1 MSKSNDILS
10 SIDSLKARL
19 DKIRPLDPAQLKKL
33 NEAIFLEYTYDSNRI
48 EGNTLTLQET
58 ALVVQKGIT
67 VSGKNLTE
75 HLEAI
80 NHYEAVEYIE
90 KLVPEKIDLSDRILK
105 EIHAL
110 VLRGIDKDN
119 AGKYRNVNVKI
130 AGSRFMPVDSVKVT
144 DEMENYFKWY
154 SENKDKLHPVILAAE
169 MHERLVTIHP
179 FIDGN
184 GRTSRLIMNLI
195 LLQNGFTIA
204 NITGTNEN
212 RLKYYNAL
220 EKCQVENSCEDFHI
234 MVAETAK
241 TSLEEYLKILQ

>member
-1 MSKSNDILS
+1 MPNPTQILS
-10 SIDSLKARL
+10 SIDSLKSQL
-19 DKIRPLDPAQLKKL
+19 DAHRPLDSTQLKKI

-80 NHYEAVEYIE
+80 NHYEAVEYIQS
-90 KLVPEKIDLSDRILK
+90 LVENKTELSERILK
-105 EIHAL
+105 DIHAL
-110 VLRGIDKDN
+110 VLRGIDKEN
-119 AGKYRNVNVKI
+119 AGKFRNVNVKI
-130 AGSRFMPVDSVKVT
+130 AGSKFMPVDSVKVI
-144 DEMENYFKWY
+144 DEMENYFAWY
-154 SENKDKLHPVILAAE
+154 NENKSKLHPVILSAE

-195 LLQNGFTIA
+195 LLQHGFPIA
-204 NITGTNEN
+204 NIIGTNDN

-220 EKCQVENSCEDFHI
+220 EKCQVENNCEDFHL
-234 MVAETAK
+234 MVTEIVEN
-241 TSLEEYLKILQ
+241 SLKEYLRLIH

>member
-1 MSKSNDILS
+1 MPTLSSILS
-10 SIDSLKARL
+10 SIDSLKSQL
-19 DKIRPLDPAQLKKL
+19 DKIRPLDSTQLKKI

-48 EGNTLTLQET
+48 EGNTLSLQET

-67 VSGKNLTE
+67 ISGKNLTE

-80 NHYEAVEYIE
+80 NHYEAVEYLQ
-90 KLVPEKIDLSDRILK
+90 KLVQSKAELSDRILK

-130 AGSRFMPVDSVKVT
+130 AGSRFMPVDSVKVR

-154 SENKDKLHPVILAAE
+154 GENKERLHPVILSAE

-184 GRTSRLIMNLI
+184 GRTARLIMNLI
-195 LLQNGFTIA
+195 LLQKGFTIA
-204 NITGTNEN
+204 NIIGSSEN

-220 EKCQVENSCEDFHI
+220 EKCQVKNDCGDFHV
-234 MVAETAK
+234 MVAETVK
-241 TSLEEYLKILQ
+241 NSLNEYLKILQ

>member
-1 MSKSNDILS
+1 MPNLTSILS
-10 SIDSLKARL
+10 SIDSLKSRL
-19 DKIRPLDPAQLKKL
+19 DKIRTLDSTQLKKI

-48 EGNTLTLQET
+48 EGNTLSLQET

-67 VSGKNLTE
+67 ISGKNLTE

-80 NHYEAVEYIE
+80 NHYEAVEYIQ
-90 KLVPEKIDLSDRILK
+90 KIVVDKIELSDRILK
-105 EIHAL
+105 DIHAL

-130 AGSRFMPVDSVKVT
+130 AGSRFMPVDSVKVI
-144 DEMENYFKWY
+144 DEIENYFKWY
-154 SENKDKLHPVILAAE
+154 SENKNKLHPVILSAE

-184 GRTSRLIMNLI
+184 GRTARLIMNLI

-204 NITGTNEN
+204 NIIGSNEN

-220 EKCQVENSCEDFHI
+220 EKCQVENSCEDFHV
-234 MVAETAK
+234 MVAETVEN
-241 TSLEEYLKILQ
+241 SLKEYLKIVE

>member
-1 MSKSNDILS
+1 MKTITSILS
-10 SIDSLKARL
+10 SLDSLKSRL
-19 DKIRPLDPAQLKKL
+19 DKIRPLDSVQLKKI

-67 VSGKNLTE
+67 ISGKNLTE

-80 NHYEAVEYIE
+80 NHYEAVEYIQE
-90 KLVPEKIDLSDRILK
+90 LVQSKTELSDRILK
-105 EIHAL
+105 DIHAL
-110 VLRGIDKDN
+110 VLRGIDKEN

-130 AGSRFMPVDSVKVT
+130 AGSRFMPTDSVKVI

-154 SENKDKLHPVILAAE
+154 SENKYSLHPVILSAE
-169 MHERLVTIHP
+169 MHEKLVTIHP

-184 GRTSRLIMNLI
+184 GRTARLIMNLI

-204 NITGTNEN
+204 NIIGTNEN

-220 EKCQVENSCEDFHI
+220 EKCQVEHSCEDFHI
-234 MVAETAK
+234 MVAETVK
-241 TSLEEYLKILQ
+241 NSLTEYLKIAE

>member
-1 MSKSNDILS
+1 MSKLIDILS
-10 SIDSLKARL
+10 SIDSLKSRL
-19 DKIRPLDPAQLKKL
+19 DKIRPLDSTQLKKI

-48 EGNTLTLQET
+48 EGNTLSLQET

-67 VSGKNLTE
+67 ISGKNLTE

-80 NHYEAVEYIE
+80 NHYEAVEYIQ
-90 KLVPEKIDLSDRILK
+90 KIVADKIELSDRILK
-105 EIHAL
+105 DIHAL
-110 VLRGIDKDN
+110 VLRSIDKDN

-130 AGSRFMPVDSVKVT
+130 AGSRFMPADSVKVI

-154 SENKDKLHPVILAAE
+154 SENKDKLHPVILSAE

-184 GRTSRLIMNLI
+184 GRTARLVMNLV

-204 NITGTNEN
+204 NIIGSNEN

-220 EKCQVENSCEDFHI
+220 EKCQVENSCEDFHVL
-234 MVAETAK
+234 VAETVEN
-241 TSLEEYLKILQ
+241 SLHEYLKIAE

>member
-1 MSKSNDILS
+1 MSKTASILD
-10 SIDSLKARL
+10 SITILKQEL
-19 DKIRPLDPAQLKKL
+19 DKHRPLNFTQLQKI
-33 NEAIFLEYTYDSNRI
+33 NEAINLEYTYDSNRI

-80 NHYEAVEYIE
+80 NHYEAIE
-90 KLVPEKIDLSDRILK
+90 FIQKIVSEKTELSERILK
-105 EIHAL
+105 DIHAL
-110 VLRGIDKDN
+110 ILRGIDRDN

-130 AGSRFMPVDSVKVT
+130 AGSRFSPADHIKVIA
-144 DEMENYFKWY
+144 EMENYFAWY
-154 SENKDKLHPVILAAE
+154 NMNKNNLHPVILSAE

-184 GRTSRLIMNLI
+184 GRTARLIMNLI
-195 LLQNGFTIA
+195 LLQHGYPIA
-204 NITGTNEN
+204 NITGSNEN

-220 EKCQVENSCEDFHI
+220 EKCQTEKNCEDFHI
-234 MVAETAK
+234 MVCETVEF
-241 TSLEEYLKILQ
+241 SLREYLKLVG

>member
-1 MSKSNDILS
+1 MPNLNSILT
-10 SIDSLKARL
+10 SIDSLKSRL
-19 DKIRPLDPAQLKKL
+19 DKIRPLDSAQLKKI

-48 EGNTLTLQET
+48 EGNTLSLQET

-67 VSGKNLTE
+67 ISGKNLTE

-80 NHYEAVEYIE
+80 NHYEAVEYIQ
-90 KLVPEKIDLSDRILK
+90 KIVAEKIELSDRILK
-105 EIHAL
+105 DIHAL
-110 VLRGIDKDN
+110 VLRSIDKDN

-130 AGSRFMPVDSVKVT
+130 AGSRFMPADSVKVI

-154 SENKDKLHPVILAAE
+154 SENKDKLHPVILSAE

-184 GRTSRLIMNLI
+184 GRTARLVMNLV

-204 NITGTNEN
+204 NIIGSNEN

-220 EKCQVENSCEDFHI
+220 EKCQVENICEDFHVL
-234 MVAETAK
+234 VAETVEN
-241 TSLEEYLKILQ
+241 SLHEYLKIAE

>member
-1 MSKSNDILS
+1 MSKLHDILS
-10 SIDSLKARL
+10 SIDSLKSQL
-19 DKIRPLDPAQLKKL
+19 DKHRPLNPAQLKNI

-80 NHYEAVEYIE
+80 NHYEAVEYIQ
-90 KLVPEKIDLSDRILK
+90 KFVQEKIDLFERILK

-130 AGSRFMPVDSVKVT
+130 AGSRFMPVDSVKIT

-154 SENKDKLHPVILAAE
+154 AENKNKIHPVILSAE

-184 GRTSRLIMNLI
+184 GRTARLIMNLI
-195 LLQNGFTIA
+195 LLQNGYTIA
-204 NITGTNEN
+204 NIIGTNEN

-220 EKCQVENSCEDFHI
+220 EKCQVEHICEDFHI
-234 MVAETAK
+234 MVAETVQN
-241 TSLEEYLKILQ
+241 SLREYLKIVR

>member
-1 MSKSNDILS
+1 LSNLTSILS
-10 SIDSLKARL
+10 SIDSLKSRL
-19 DKIRPLDPAQLKKL
+19 DKIRPLDSVQLKKI

-58 ALVVQKGIT
+58 ALVIQKGIT
-67 VSGKNLTE
+67 ISGKNLTE

-80 NHYEAVEYIE
+80 NHYEAVEYIQ
-90 KLVPEKIDLSDRILK
+90 KLVQSKTELSDRILK
-105 EIHAL
+105 DIHAL
-110 VLRGIDKDN
+110 VLRGIDKEN

-130 AGSRFMPVDSVKVT
+130 AGSRFMPTDSVKVI

-154 SENKDKLHPVILAAE
+154 SENKNSLHPVILSAE
-169 MHERLVTIHP
+169 MHEKLVTIHP

-184 GRTSRLIMNLI
+184 GRTARLIMNLI

-204 NITGTNEN
+204 NIIGTNEN

-220 EKCQVENSCEDFHI
+220 EKCQVEHSCEDFHT
-234 MVAETAK
+234 MVAETVK
-241 TSLEEYLKILQ
+241 NSLTEYLKIAE

>member
-1 MSKSNDILS
+1 MPNLTSILS
-10 SIDSLKARL
+10 SIDSLKSRL
-19 DKIRPLDPAQLKKL
+19 DKIRPLDSIQLKKI

-48 EGNTLTLQET
+48 EGNTLSLQET

-67 VSGKNLTE
+67 ISGKNLTE

-80 NHYEAVEYIE
+80 NHYEAVEYIQ
-90 KLVPEKIDLSDRILK
+90 KIAAGKIELSDRILK

-110 VLRGIDKDN
+110 VLRSIDKDN

-130 AGSRFMPVDSVKVT
+130 AGSRFMPIDSMKVI

-154 SENKDKLHPVILAAE
+154 NENKNKLHPVILSAE
-169 MHERLVTIHP
+169 MHEKLVTIHP

-184 GRTSRLIMNLI
+184 GRTARLIMNLI

-204 NITGTNEN
+204 NIIGTNEN

-220 EKCQVENSCEDFHI
+220 EKCQVENSCEDFYI
-234 MVAETAK
+234 MVTETVEN
-241 TSLEEYLKILQ
+241 SLKEYLKIIE

>member
-1 MSKSNDILS
+1 MSKLNDILS
-10 SIDSLKARL
+10 SIDSLKSQL
-19 DKIRPLDPAQLKKL
+19 DKHRPLNPTQLKKI

-80 NHYEAVEYIE
+80 NHYEAVEYIQ
-90 KLVPEKIDLSDRILK
+90 KIVQDKTELSERILK

-110 VLRGIDKDN
+110 ILRGIDKDN
-119 AGKYRNVNVKI
+119 AGKYRTVNVKI
-130 AGSRFMPVDSVKVT
+130 AGSRFMPVDSVKVI

-154 SENKDKLHPVILAAE
+154 SENKDILHPVILSAE

-195 LLQNGFTIA
+195 LLQNGYTIA
-204 NITGTNEN
+204 NIIGSNEN

-220 EKCQVENSCEDFHI
+220 EKCQVENNCEDFHI
-234 MVAETAK
+234 MVAETVEN
-241 TSLEEYLKILQ
+241 SLTEYLKIAG